1 MKNLFIKI
9 CGITNAKDAYLAVS
23 FGANALGFMMYQ
35 KSPRYIPQQEV
46 KEILKELPDE
56 IVPVMVFVDPSPE
69 YVDSCLNLSSKI
81 IPQFHGSETQEFCSS
96 FNRDFIKAI
105 RVSKKE
111 DVVAGFEKYPNS
123 WMLLFDSYRKDK
135 FGGTGTSFDWSYL
148 INGDYKK
155 AYIVAGGLNSNNVE
169 KVLSLTSCA
178 GLDISSGVE
187 SSPGKKDF
195 VKMKKFI
202 NIARK
207 FHV

>member
-1 MKNLFIKI
+1 M
-9 CGITNAKDAYLAVS
+9 
-23 FGANALGFMMYQ
+23 
-35 KSPRYIPQQEV
+35 
-46 KEILKELPDE
+46 
-56 IVPVMVFVDPSPE
+56 
-69 YVDSCLNLSSKI
+69 
-81 IPQFHGSETQEFCSS
+81 
-96 FNRDFIKAI
+96 
-105 RVSKKE
+105 
-111 DVVAGFEKYPNS
+111 
-123 WMLLFDSYRKDK
+123 
-135 FGGTGTSFDWSYL
+135 

-202 NIARK
+202 NIARN